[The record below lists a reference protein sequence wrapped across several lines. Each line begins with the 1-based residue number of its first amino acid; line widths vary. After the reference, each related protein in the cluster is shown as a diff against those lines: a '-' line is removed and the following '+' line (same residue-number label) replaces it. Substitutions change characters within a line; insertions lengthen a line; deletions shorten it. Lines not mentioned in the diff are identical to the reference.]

1 MALKVLHAG
10 DGYTYLL
17 RQVATGDTPR
27 QGRDPLAAYYHAEG
41 NPPGEWIGSG
51 IIALGVHGEVR
62 EDQMQALYGERLH
75 PEANA
80 LIATAVAQGAN
91 ITNALVDVR
100 LGRRLAQ
107 YDNDI
112 PLIAELQAAYK
123 RFEQA
128 HRRRPDI
135 QERRDIK
142 EQVAA
147 ALLSLR
153 DPYRVWADTEV
164 RTYITDEL
172 GRARQPVSG
181 FDLVFSQ
188 PTKSADILWA
198 LGDHR
203 TRTALEQAHHD
214 AVRTAMTYLEH
225 EAAFS
230 RAGKAGIAQIDTAGL
245 VATAFTHRES
255 RAGDPNLHTHVAV
268 ANVALCGDG
277 RWRTLDSRQ
286 LHHAAVSA
294 SEVYNA
300 AWERGVTNRLN
311 VRWTTTPRGPGK
323 RPVRDIAGIPQE
335 WVVGFSQRRTQVEAI
350 YDQLV
355 ARYVRA
361 HGATPSRSI
370 QLKLAQQAATTDRP
384 DKAGLRSLRDQ
395 LADWTRRARD
405 LRPDLD
411 IPGVVR
417 AAVTAAPSTPPDRV
431 DVPTLSAAVIH
442 AVSERRATWTVY
454 HVRAEAE
461 RVLRGLR
468 TGPEHEHT
476 ALREAVVGRA
486 LDHDSVKLD
495 ITPDPPPAMLRRADG
510 ESVLRRRGFARYTSN
525 AILGAEQRLVQAARI
540 RHGPAVADG
549 VVDKVLTHLDRKA
562 KGRSRITLNPG
573 QRDLVRSFVSSGRAL
588 TVAIGPPGTGKST
601 AMRAVA
607 EVWRTTGGR
616 VIGLAPSAAAASV
629 LGDML
634 GIPADTIHSLVT
646 ARLHHQPVDIR
657 QGDMLLV
664 DEAGMAGTLML
675 DHIRSLAAQR
685 GAVVRLVGDYR
696 QLAAVEAGGVLR
708 LIHTQTGGVELTE
721 VHRFR
726 DPTEAQAVLQVRVG
740 DRRAVSWYAKHDRL
754 HGGPQAALLDKL
766 YTAWRIDRDNDHAAI
781 MSSDTNDIVAEL
793 SARAQTE
800 LRATGH
806 VDPTGIPL
814 RDGNHAG
821 RGDTI
826 VTRLNRRD
834 LRPRLTDHV
843 KNGDLWTVQRV
854 NPDGSLKARHLK
866 HKGTVTLPAHYVTH
880 FVELGYAATIHRTQ
894 GINVDI
900 AHAHLSPH
908 ATRQLATVALSR
920 GTDQNHLYLDT
931 TAVLAPDEPPVL
943 PGDLFYRHR
952 ETRPVVAAFAA
963 LLTNDGTEKTATE
976 TQQDA
981 RELPYRLD
989 HQVPEYEHALLLYHG
1004 TDPETQAEQWVE
1016 DALPQL
1022 ADTILADDA
1031 WPSLQAVLHE
1041 IHDIGH
1047 DPTEILATNASSREL
1062 DTAQSIAKVLHHRL
1076 NEHLEELEPTPLRSP
1091 PASAD
1096 PDKSFVPIWLPPPP
1110 VQPAH
1115 DVEHAELL
1123 HWLQNKHDSI
1133 ARRVEELALNAIQRQ
1148 PSWLVS
1154 LGPPQSLDR
1163 RLQWLDA
1170 VAQIAAF
1177 RERWSVPDTD
1187 PEILGPPACGT
1198 RERARRWL
1206 ANTVDAHRH
1215 DSPQPTKP
1223 STLPISDV
1231 GPAPVSANRLRADI
1245 HKAATTYLEHQAAQW
1260 LRQALPTE
1268 TDPITADPAWPALA
1282 QLLHHVDDTGTNPVT
1297 ALIDARAERE
1307 TRTAKSLTK
1316 VLHHRLGALLP
1327 KQPTATRDPA
1337 APKPLPTDAARAM
1350 RNRLTEIGRNTRHTE
1365 STAIPPPTP
1374 NPTALRPATNSHQPN
1389 VPTPGTDFFRDLAEA
1404 STAYLNH
1411 IAASTAREKPRPNTN
1426 ALKTRAARLLARLR
1440 RGTASEKATEP
1451 HTQPAPYTQPRQKGP
1466 HLKP

>member
-1 MALKVLHAG
+1 MMALKVLHAG

-27 QGRDPLAAYYHAEG
+27 QGRDPLTAYYHAEG

-51 IIALGVHGEVR
+51 ITALGVTGHVR

-75 PEANA
+75 PKANT
-80 LIATAVAQGAN
+80 LIATAVGQGAT
-91 ITNALVDVR
+91 ITNALADVR

-107 YDNDI
+107 YDNNI

-123 RFEQA
+123 RFEQTH
-128 HRRRPDI
+128 HRRPGI

-153 DPYRVWADTEV
+153 DPNRAWTDTEI

-188 PTKSADILWA
+188 PTKTADILWA
-198 LGDHR
+198 LGDHH

-214 AVRTAMTYLEH
+214 AVRTAIAYLEQ

-245 VATAFTHRES
+245 VATAFVHRES

-268 ANVALCGDG
+268 ANVALCHDG

-300 AWERGVTNRLN
+300 AWERGVTHRLN
-311 VRWTTTPRGPGK
+311 VKWTTTPRGPGK

-335 WVVGFSQRRTQVEAI
+335 WVAGFSQRRTQVETI

-355 ARYVRA
+355 AAYVRT
-361 HGATPSRSI
+361 HGGTPSRSI

-384 DKAGLRSLRDQ
+384 DKTGLRSLRDQ
-395 LADWTRRARD
+395 LADWTHRAQH

-411 IPGVVR
+411 IRTVVR
-417 AAVTAAPSTPPDRV
+417 AAVTATPQTPPDRV
-431 DVPTLSAAVIH
+431 DLPALSAAVIQS
-442 AVSERRATWTVY
+442 VSERRATWTVY

-461 RVLRGLR
+461 RALRGIR
-468 TGPEHEHT
+468 TGPEHDHA
-476 ALREAVVGRA
+476 ALREAVVRRA
-486 LDHDSVKLD
+486 LKHDSVKLD
-495 ITPDPPPAMLRRADG
+495 ITPDPAPVMLRRATG

-525 AILGAEQRLVQAARI
+525 TILDAEQRLVDAARI
-540 RHGPAVADG
+540 HHGP
-549 VVDKVLTHLDRKA
+549 VVTDTVVNKVLQRLDRKA
-562 KGRSRITLNPG
+562 KGRSRITLNTG
-573 QRDLVRSFVSSGRAL
+573 QRDLVCSFVSSGRAL

-607 EVWRTTGGR
+607 EVWKTTGGR

-646 ARLHHQPVDIR
+646 AHRHHHPVDIR

-675 DHIRSLAAQR
+675 DHIRALAAQR
-685 GAVVRLVGDYR
+685 GAVIRLVGDYR

-708 LIHTQTGGVELTE
+708 LIHTETGGVELTE

-726 DPTEAQAVLQVRVG
+726 DPTEAQAVLQIRVG
-740 DRRAVSWYAKHDRL
+740 DHRATTWYTNHDRL
-754 HGGPQAALLDKL
+754 HGGPQAAILDQL
-766 YTAWRIDRDNDHAAI
+766 YTAWRADHDNDHATI

-800 LRATGH
+800 LRAIGH
-806 VDPTGIPL
+806 VDHTGIPL

-843 KNGDLWTVQRV
+843 KNGDLWTVLRV

-866 HKGTVTLPAHYVTH
+866 HKGTITLPTHYVTH
-880 FVELGYAATIHRTQ
+880 FVELGYAATTHRTQ
-894 GINVDI
+894 GITVDI

-920 GTDQNHLYLDT
+920 GTDENHLYLDT
-931 TAVLAPDEPPVL
+931 TPVLAPDEPPVL
-943 PGDLFYRHR
+943 PGDLYYRHR
-952 ETRPVVAAFAA
+952 ETTPTITAFAA
-963 LLTNDGTEKTATE
+963 ILAHDGTEKTATE
-976 TQQDA
+976 TQRDA

-1016 DALPQL
+1016 QALPDQ
-1022 ADTILADDA
+1022 AHTILSEDA
-1031 WPSLQAVLHE
+1031 WPALQAVLHE
-1041 IHDIGH
+1041 IHDSGH
-1047 DPTEILATNASSREL
+1047 NPTELLAAVASSREL
-1062 DTAQSIAKVLHHRL
+1062 DTADSIAKVLHYRL
-1076 NEHLEELEPTPLRSP
+1076 TEHLDQLEPAPLTSGLN
-1091 PASAD
+1091 AD
-1096 PDKSFVPIWLPPPP
+1096 PDKPFLPPWLPSLP
-1110 VQPAH
+1110 VRPAP
-1115 DVEHAELL
+1115 DEQHAELL
-1123 HWLQNKHDSI
+1123 TWLDDKQATI
-1133 ARRVEELALNAIQRQ
+1133 AQRTEELAHAAAHLQ
-1148 PSWLVS
+1148 PPWTEHLS
-1154 LGPPQSLDR
+1154 PPQDVDQR
-1163 RLQWLDA
+1163 RRWLA
-1170 VAQIAAF
+1170 TVGQIAAF
-1177 RERWSVPDTD
+1177 RERWNITDTD
-1187 PEILGPPACGT
+1187 PEPLGPPAGGAH
-1198 RERARRWL
+1198 ERARRWL
-1206 ANTVDAHRH
+1206 ESTIDQFRARPADPVL
-1215 DSPQPTKP
+1215 P
-1223 STLPISDV
+1223 SMPE
-1231 GPAPVSANRLRADI
+1231 GASANRFHAEFRQ
-1245 HKAATTYLEHQAAQW
+1245 AANAYLDHQAVHW
-1260 LRQALPTE
+1260 LRRALPAE
-1268 TDPITADPAWPALA
+1268 AEPIIADPAWPALA
-1282 QLLHHVDDTGTNPVT
+1282 QRLHHINDVGADPVL
-1297 ALIDARAERE
+1297 ALSESRDRRE
-1307 TRTAKSLTK
+1307 IRTAKSLAK
-1316 VLHHRLGALLP
+1316 VLHYRLAVLLP
-1327 KQPTATRDPA
+1327 TTPA
-1337 APKPLPTDAARAM
+1337 SGPESPVFKPQLTPAARAM
-1350 RNRLTEIGRNTRHTE
+1350 RDRLAGIGRRLGADAPGGVTPTRSTPPTHEAHTE
-1365 STAIPPPTP
+1365 TDRR
-1374 NPTALRPATNSHQPN
+1374 NAL
-1389 VPTPGTDFFRDLAEA
+1389 TPGPDFFRDVAKA
-1404 STAYLNH
+1404 SSAYLRH
-1411 IAASTAREKPRPNTN
+1411 TKTLTTTEQPMTGLA
-1426 ALKTRAARLLARLR
+1426 ALKARAARLRSRLR
-1440 RGTASEKATEP
+1440 RTEVEKGDIDHRIQPGVHIERREEQP
-1451 HTQPAPYTQPRQKGP
+1451 HI
-1466 HLKP
+1466 KP